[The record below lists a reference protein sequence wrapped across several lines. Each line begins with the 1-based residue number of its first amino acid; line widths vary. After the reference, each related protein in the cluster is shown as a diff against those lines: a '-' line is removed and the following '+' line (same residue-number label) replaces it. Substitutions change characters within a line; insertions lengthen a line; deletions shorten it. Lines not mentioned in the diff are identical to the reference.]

1 MDMIVSGCT
10 LQFRCCII
18 RWFSGRP
25 SIKWAQER
33 KVLLLAGWCWTE
45 SSAKPLRVKISD
57 SFWPH
62 VQREAMGKK
71 WKRIAKCYMMLQC
84 TATFFPRVELRN
96 SATQGGRQLN
106 ILFGCIASLH
116 RKKAREKWKK
126 GCDEKTW
133 LRNEWSVF
141 LPGQISNS
149 SKKNYVEKNGRSI
162 EFFGNVHRK
171 LHWKHEAH
179 YGSKFLSYAEWIFLY
194 LFLLSYSNPVHP
206 HPAHTHIQFTG
217 RFFSAAD
224 VLFRLAWRSA
234 SFHFGSKFY
243 TLFVL
248 KGPVEM
254 PVRFSM

>member
-116 RKKAREKWKK
+116 RKKAREEWKK

-179 YGSKFLSYAEWIFLY
+179 YGSKFLSYAEWIFFIFIFVE
-194 LFLLSYSNPVHP
+194 LFESSTSTSST
-206 HPAHTHIQFTG
+206 HTHTIYWALFFCCWCFVSFG
-217 RFFSAAD
+217 LAFRF
-224 VLFRLAWRSA
+224 V
-234 SFHFGSKFY
+234 SFWQ
-243 TLFVL
+243 
-248 KGPVEM
+248 
-254 PVRFSM
+254 

>member
-1 MDMIVSGCT
+1 MSTGKE
-10 LQFRCCII
+10 
-18 RWFSGRP
+18 S
-25 SIKWAQER
+25 AA
-33 KVLLLAGWCWTE
+33 AGWCWTE

-116 RKKAREKWKK
+116 RKKTREKWKK

-141 LPGQISNS
+141 LPGQISNT

-179 YGSKFLSYAEWIFLY
+179 YGSKFLSYAEWFFFIFIFVE
-194 LFLLSYSNPVHP
+194 LFESSTSTSSTHTYNLLG
-206 HPAHTHIQFTG
+206 A
-217 RFFSAAD
+217 FSAAD